1 MLILSTLF
9 YLEITCLS
17 STTEYVILMNHVF
30 SDLGLFPVYIPID
43 YDNKSVTFLLAK
55 LIK

>member
-43 YDNKSVTFLLAK
+43 YDKKSVTFLLAK
-55 LIK
+55 RIK